1 MLLVCSLLG
10 VLRAEEVVAQ
20 GEERAALV
28 RSLDEYGEVVVAT
41 AVGDHVHGDLAESV
55 QDLRLEAHVV
65 PLHVADDTDD
75 SHVVLDVDA
84 TQALEAVA
92 QVIGERAALDG
103 EGDRGFGRSNHID
116 GDAVVLEERKD
127 LPHEAPVG
135 ELMIAA
141 DADHRDVVLRCHRLD
156 HILVGIEGDERAWG
170 IGRHR
175 IQ

>member
-1 MLLVCSLLG
+1 M
-10 VLRAEEVVAQ
+10 VAQ
-20 GEERAALV
+20 REECAALV

-55 QDLRLEAHVV
+55 QDLRLKAHVV

-75 SHVVLDVDA
+75 GHIVLNVYA
-84 TQALEAVA
+84 PQALEAVA
-92 QVIGERAALDG
+92 QVIGERATLDG
-103 EGDRGFGRSNHID
+103 EGDRGFGRSDHID

-135 ELMIAA
+135 ELMIAT
-141 DADHRDVVLRCHRLD
+141 DADHRDVVLRCHGLD
-156 HILVGIEGDERAWG
+156 HILVGVEGDERTWG
-170 IGRHR
+170 IGCHR

>member
-1 MLLVCSLLG
+1 M
-10 VLRAEEVVAQ
+10 
-20 GEERAALV
+20 
-28 RSLDEYGEVVVAT
+28 
-41 AVGDHVHGDLAESV
+41 
-55 QDLRLEAHVV
+55 
-65 PLHVADDTDD
+65 
-75 SHVVLDVDA
+75 LDVDA

-135 ELMIAA
+135 ELMIAT

-156 HILVGIEGDERAWG
+156 HILVGVEGDERAWG